1 MGFIFSKAMND
12 SLKGQQEFMRL
23 QLERQLVLQN
33 LMRERQAAMQIA
45 STREFLKYF
54 GTFFGLSAVVLT
66 AGAMKK
72 KNPAFLMPIVPLG
85 FVFAYN
91 CDIGYGTL
99 LQRVKDVFIPALLRA
114 FCTLQLF
121 PTMLLRLHV

>member
-72 KNPAFLMPIVPLG
+72 KNPAFLMPVVPLG

-91 CDIGYGTL
+91 CDMGYGTL
-99 LQRVKDVFIPALLRA
+99 LQRVKDVFIPALLRV
-114 FCTLQLF
+114 FCALQLF